1 MKKIKVLVL
10 ALIVVVLTGCRG
22 EYDLTINKDLT
33 ISEKVNLYV
42 ENVNDNYDKTV
53 SLFEN
58 NDIDDSSYNIT
69 QNEEYVNIK
78 YEETFKNFEDYFL
91 NSKFYSRIVS
101 DEDYKKDNKRIV
113 FSGISN
119 LKLDDNATDS
129 DLNNTF
135 NISDLKINLT
145 IPFIIR
151 DNNADEVINKTLTW
165 NLDSDDTYRK
175 FEFKFDYL
183 RNNNLYL
190 VIIILCSGIVLV
202 SAFIF
207 IRNYLKEK
215 RL

>member
-1 MKKIKVLVL
+1 MKKIKLLVL

-22 EYDLTINKDLT
+22 EYNLTINKDLT
-33 ISEKVNLYV
+33 LSEKVNLYV

-58 NDIDDSSYNIT
+58 NGIDDSSYNIT
-69 QNEEYVNIK
+69 QNEEYVNVK

-101 DEDYKKDNKRIV
+101 DEEYKKDNKRIT
-113 FSGISN
+113 FSGTSN
-119 LKLDDNATDS
+119 LKLNDSVTDS

-151 DNNADEVINKTLTW
+151 DNNADEVNGKTLTW
-165 NLDSDDTYRK
+165 NLDSDDTYKK
-175 FEFKFDYL
+175 FEFNFDYL
-183 RNNNLYL
+183 RNSNLYL